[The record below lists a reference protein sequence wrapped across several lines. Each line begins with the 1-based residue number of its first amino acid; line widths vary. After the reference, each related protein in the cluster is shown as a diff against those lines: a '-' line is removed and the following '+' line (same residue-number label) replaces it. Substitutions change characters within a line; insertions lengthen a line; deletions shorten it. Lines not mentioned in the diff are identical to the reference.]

1 MNYEL
6 FCTFAEMKIHVVSF
20 QVPYPANYGGAIDVF
35 YKLKALLERGYEVVL
50 HTYVYG
56 DRHEEPALEQV
67 CSKVHY
73 YPRKTGWCKQFS
85 ALPYIVTTRD
95 SQQLLKDLCEDDA
108 PILFEGLHTCF
119 FLNHPLLARRKK
131 IVRMHNVE
139 HKYYWRLAQQSGWN
153 WRTIYYTIESLRLRC
168 FERQLRHAD
177 LICAITKADMQA
189 IEQMVPGKKV
199 IHLPVFF
206 DATFPSTT
214 TPTEPFVL
222 YHGNLAVEENQR
234 AVEYI
239 FRHIVPRC
247 PDVRFV
253 IAGRNAQFKH
263 IPNNVQIID
272 SPSDEQ
278 LDQLLRTARIH
289 LMLTFQ
295 PTGIKLKLL
304 NTLVRGNG
312 HIIANHDMLY
322 GHSFGRFCTR
332 ADKPENI
339 VEAVYNLINT
349 DLPAKELEKR
359 QAYLIKIKKAGIS
372 RLSLFQIGISF

>member
-1 MNYEL
+1 
-6 FCTFAEMKIHVVSF
+6 MKIHVVSF
-20 QVPYPANYGGAIDVF
+20 QVPYPTNYGGAIDVF
-35 YKLKALLERGYEVVL
+35 YKLKALHEEGYEIVL
-50 HTYVYG
+50 HTYMYG
-56 DRHEEPALEQV
+56 DCHEQPLLEQI
-67 CSKVHY
+67 CAKVYY

-85 ALPYIVTTRD
+85 TLPYIVSTRN
-95 SQQLLKDLCEDDA
+95 SQQLLKDLCKDDA

-119 FLNHPLLARRKK
+119 FLGHPALANRKK

-139 HKYYWRLAQQSGWN
+139 HMYYRHLAQQAGWN
-153 WRTIYYTIESLRLRC
+153 WRTIYYVAESLRLRR
-168 FERQLRHAD
+168 FERQLRYAD
-177 LICAITKADMQA
+177 LICAITQADKQS
-189 IEQMVPGKKV
+189 IEKMVADKTV

-214 TPTEPFVL
+214 MPTETFVL

-239 FRHIVPRC
+239 FHHIAPNC
-247 PDVRFV
+247 PDVKFV
-253 IAGRNAQFKH
+253 VAGRNAHFKH
-263 IPNNVQIID
+263 VPNNVQIID

-278 LDQLLRTARIH
+278 LDLLLRTARIH

-322 GHSFGRFCTR
+322 GHSFGQFCTR
-332 ADKPENI
+332 ADNPEEI
-339 VEAVYNLINT
+339 VNVISNLINN
-349 DLPAKELEKR
+349 DLPTEDIKKR
-359 QAYLIKIKKAGIS
+359 QTYLLKIKKAGIS
-372 RLSLFQIGISF
+372 RLSLFQ